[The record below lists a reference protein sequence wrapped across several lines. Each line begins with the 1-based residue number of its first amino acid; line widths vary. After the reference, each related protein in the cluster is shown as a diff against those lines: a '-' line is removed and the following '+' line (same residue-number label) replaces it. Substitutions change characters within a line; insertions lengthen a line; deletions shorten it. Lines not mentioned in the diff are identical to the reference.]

1 MLFGKKEIRLMAVC
15 SGKCAP
21 LTEFPDE
28 AFSGG
33 MLGVGVAI
41 SPTDSSFYAPID
53 GKILSVAETGH
64 AFTVETD
71 NGLDIL
77 IHIGVDTV
85 SMGGEGFSPAV
96 KEGDRVRAGDL
107 LCTAEL
113 SKISSSGLSDMT
125 ALVIANPEKIKDT
138 EFFYTT
144 VTAKKDAVMTFRLRE
159 KG

>member
-1 MLFGKKEIRLMAVC
+1 MLFEKKEIRLMAVC
-15 SGKCAP
+15 NGKCAP
-21 LTEFPDE
+21 LSEFPDE
-28 AFSGG
+28 AFAGG

-41 SPTDSSFYAPID
+41 LPTDSKFYAPID

-64 AFTVETD
+64 AFTVESS

-85 SMGGEGFSPAV
+85 SMGGEGFSPTV
-96 KEGDRVRAGDL
+96 REGERVRAGNL
-107 LCTAEL
+107 LCTADL
-113 SKISSSGLSDMT
+113 SQIASRGLPTVT
-125 ALVIANPEKIKDT
+125 ALVVANPEKIKDT

>member
-1 MLFGKKEIRLMAVC
+1 MLFGKKEIRLLAVC
-15 SGKCAP
+15 NGKSAR
-21 LTEFPDE
+21 LSDFPDE

-41 SPTDSSFYAPID
+41 APTDSHFYAPMD

-64 AFTVETD
+64 AYTMEST
-71 NGLDIL
+71 NGLDVL

-85 SMGGEGFSPAV
+85 SMGGEGFSPKV
-96 KEGDRVRAGDL
+96 KEGDSVRAGDL
-107 LCTAEL
+107 LCTADL
-113 SKISSSGLSDMT
+113 SLISSRGLSTMT
-125 ALVIANPEKIKDT
+125 AALIANPEKIKDT

-144 VTAKKDAVMTFRLRE
+144 VTAAKDAVMKFRLRE